1 MDIFLGRRSHAAFDY
16 NWLPPPLA
24 YMLIN
29 SIRVR
34 NVEASWKPRGQDYKF

>member
-16 NWLPPPLA
+16 NWLLPLA

-29 SIRVR
+29 SICVR